1 MLQQKDRDCEGFH
14 KVDPKKTQRSAG
26 HCEQDHISMLPGK
39 FLTVTDFGGLDVGIP
54 QAMRRSIDFAAN
66 SHGIGAG

>member
-1 MLQQKDRDCEGFH
+1 MNLGAPLRWARWCLRVLDQPWPTSAALSDR
-14 KVDPKKTQRSAG
+14 QRAVLTK
-26 HCEQDHISMLPGK
+26 I
-39 FLTVTDFGGLDVGIP
+39 LTVTDFGGLDVGIP